1 MCRVRQDHRS
11 LSARDPTGFGRY
23 RTRLN
28 GHRSPG
34 ADVILVSSNEERLE
48 SAAAAFRSEGYGPTT
63 YRCDLTDR
71 VELAGL
77 ITHVEQHHDKLDILV
92 NAAGTTSGHPVF
104 DYPDEDWDNTF
115 RIHTDAPFMLARG
128 LGKLMGENGGGS
140 IINITSINAERGFP
154 GNPAYVAA
162 IRQFASVVPDAPRIG
177 CFEPAFH
184 GNAPLRRQLYAVPWH
199 WYEEYGIRRYGFH
212 GASHRYAAEKV
223 LESRIRADHLAQA
236 LEDVTGAVER
246 LWDMAPGGDLL
257 SSLLRGDLD
266 VDEPDELEEIDGS
279 FSR

>member
-1 MCRVRQDHRS
+1 MTYVKELFS
-11 LSARDPTGFGRY
+11 LKGKTALVTGASRG
-23 RTRLN
+23 L
-28 GHRSPG
+28 GHGIAQALLCAG
-34 ADVILVSSNEERLE
+34 ADVILVASNEGRLE
-48 SAAAAFRSEGYGPTT
+48 SAAEAFRSEGYSPTT

-71 VELAGL
+71 NELAGL

-162 IRQFASVVPDAPRIG
+162 KGALKQLTKALALDLAP
-177 CFEPAFH
+177 H
-184 GNAPLRRQLYAVPWH
+184 
-199 WYEEYGIRRYGFH
+199 GIRVNNIGPGYFKTDATQ
-212 GASHRYAAEKV
+212 ASWDDPERREQRSQRTILGRWGDASE
-223 LESRIRADHLAQA
+223 LAGTVILLA
-236 LEDVTGAVER
+236 SDASSYITGQDIYV
-246 LWDMAPGGDLL
+246 DGGWLA
-257 SSLLRGDLD
+257 RGM
-266 VDEPDELEEIDGS
+266 
-279 FSR
+279 